1 VTQAAPEDRIA
12 CHTLAPGIRVAV
24 TGRAGGVSKPPYD
37 TLNLGRSVGDD
48 PAAVARNR
56 VLLAEACG
64 VEPSRMTW
72 MRQVHGTEVVC
83 VTGPAG
89 AGQPGY
95 PECDAVFTAAPGLP
109 LAVLAADCAPVLLAD
124 PDAGLVGAA
133 HAGRA
138 GMEAGVV
145 PVLIRAMAAAGAAP
159 SRMRALI
166 GPAVCG
172 GCYEV
177 PEGLRA
183 RVSAA
188 VPQAH
193 CVTRRGLPGLDITA
207 GIAAQ
212 LAAAGIP
219 DVRHDGRCTAE
230 SPELYS
236 HRRDRRT
243 GRFAAVIWLGD

>member
-1 VTQAAPEDRIA
+1 MTQATPEERVA
-12 CHTLAPGIRVAV
+12 RRTLAPGIRVAV

-64 VEPSRMTW
+64 VEPSRITW
-72 MRQVHGTEVVC
+72 MRQVHGAEVARVA
-83 VTGPAG
+83 GPVDG
-89 AGQPGY
+89 EY

-109 LAVLAADCAPVLLAD
+109 LAVLTADCAPVLLAD

-138 GMEAGVV
+138 GMAAGVV
-145 PVLIRAMAAAGAAP
+145 PALIRAMTAAGADA

-172 GCYEV
+172 GCYDV
-177 PEGLRA
+177 PEELRA

-188 VPQAH
+188 VPQAY
-193 CVTRRGLPGLDITA
+193 CVTRRGRPGLDITA

-212 LAAAGIP
+212 LAAAG
-219 DVRHDGRCTAE
+219 VQSVQRDGRCTAE
-230 SPELYS
+230 SRELYS

-243 GRFAAVIWLGD
+243 GRSAALIWLEE